1 MSQNDFDMSAAAW
14 RSNSNNQNTYL
25 EALAARLSNALPGAV
40 KITRSMNI
48 FVKNRVIKKIIVTLG
63 DQEFVLQYHA
73 RNGMQTTI
81 GSRVRNITLKT
92 DQVDFPK
99 WLALL
104 NSAISATAAVSSATD
119 NILKDFLL

>member
-1 MSQNDFDMSAAAW
+1 MSQSDFDMSAAAW
-14 RSNSNNQNTYL
+14 RSNSNNQKTYL
-25 EALAARLSNALPGAV
+25 EALAVRLSNALPGAV